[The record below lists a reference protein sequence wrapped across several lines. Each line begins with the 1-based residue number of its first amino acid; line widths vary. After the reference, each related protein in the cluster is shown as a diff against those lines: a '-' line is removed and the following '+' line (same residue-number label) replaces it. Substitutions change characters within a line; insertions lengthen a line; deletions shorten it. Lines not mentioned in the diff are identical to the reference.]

1 LRRRRHR
8 FATVEFE
15 WRIFAPKTAST
26 SEVTMRRKSTA
37 ILSFCLCLAGFASAD
52 TLKLTNGQV
61 IYGVFMGRNND
72 AVQFLGPDGTTRSY
86 PLAQVAT
93 LTFGPIP
100 SPAQQTAAAVPPPPL
115 EITVPT
121 GSFLLIRMSET
132 LDTSTAQAG
141 QLFTATLATNLAAQ
155 GYVVARQGTIVYGQV
170 VEVSSAR
177 RMFGKSKI
185 TLQLTQ
191 IVINGTAIGITTDT
205 WDSEGKSSGA
215 RTARRT
221 LGGAGL
227 GAGIGA
233 LAGNAGEGA
242 AIGALS
248 GVFLSG
254 VQRGNQVQIPAE
266 TQLDFTLQQPVTL
279 PVPAQNHPA
288 SQQQ

>member
-1 LRRRRHR
+1 MRQ
-8 FATVEFE
+8 
-15 WRIFAPKTAST
+15 RIP
-26 SEVTMRRKSTA
+26 V
-37 ILSFCLCLAGFASAD
+37 ILVLCFCFGCLTSAD

-61 IYGVFMGRNND
+61 IQGVFMGRNND
-72 AVQFLGPDGTTRSY
+72 AVQFRGPDGTTKSY
-86 PLAQVAT
+86 PITQVAG
-93 LTFGPIP
+93 LTFGPVP
-100 SPAQQTAAAVPPPPL
+100 SPAEQAAAAVPPPPL
-115 EITVPT
+115 EITVPPGT
-121 GSFLLIRMSET
+121 FLLIRISET
-132 LDTSTAQAG
+132 LDTSTAQTG

-155 GYVVARQGTIVYGQV
+155 GYVVARQGTTVYGQV
-170 VEVSSAR
+170 VDVSSAR
-177 RMFGKSKI
+177 RLFGKSKI

-205 WDSEGKSSGA
+205 WDSEGKGSGA

-248 GVFLSG
+248 GIFLSG

-266 TQLDFTLQQPVTL
+266 SQLDFTIEQAVTL
-279 PVPAQNHPA
+279 PVPAQNGPA
-288 SQQQ
+288 PQRY

>member
-1 LRRRRHR
+1 M
-8 FATVEFE
+8 
-15 WRIFAPKTAST
+15 KQ
-26 SEVTMRRKSTA
+26 KSTI
-37 ILSFCLCLAGFASAD
+37 ILLLSLCLTYVASAD

-61 IYGVFMGRNND
+61 IYGVLVSRNSD
-72 AVQFLGPDGTTRSY
+72 GVQFLGPDGTTKSY
-86 PLAQVAT
+86 PLALVAG

-100 SPAQQTAAAVPPPPL
+100 SPSQQAVAAAPPPPL
-115 EITVPT
+115 EINVPSGT
-121 GSFLLIRMSET
+121 FMLVRMSET
-132 LDTSTAQAG
+132 LDTSTAQPG
-141 QLFTATLATNLAAQ
+141 QIFTAMLATNLAAQ
-155 GYVVARQGTIVYGQV
+155 GYIVARQGTTVYGQV

-191 IVINGTAIGITTDT
+191 IVVNGIPIGITTNSYS
-205 WDSEGKSSGA
+205 SEGRSSTG

-248 GVFLSG
+248 GIFLSG
-254 VQRGNQVQIPAE
+254 IQRGNQVQIPAE
-266 TQLDFTLQQPVTL
+266 SQLDFTLEQSVTL
-279 PVPAQNHPA
+279 PVPAQYGPPP
-288 SQQQ
+288 QGQ

>member
-1 LRRRRHR
+1 M
-8 FATVEFE
+8 T
-15 WRIFAPKTAST
+15 
-26 SEVTMRRKSTA
+26 RKSSA
-37 ILSFCLCLAGFASAD
+37 VLLLCLFLACFVSAD

-72 AVQFLGPDGTTRSY
+72 AVQFLGPDGTTKSY
-86 PLAQVAT
+86 PTAQVAT

-100 SPAQQTAAAVPPPPL
+100 SPAQQAAASVPSPPL
-115 EITVPT
+115 EITVPS

-132 LDTSTAQAG
+132 LDTSTAQPG

-155 GYVVARQGTIVYGQV
+155 GYVVARQGTTVYGQV
-170 VEVSSAR
+170 VDVSSAR
-177 RMFGKSKI
+177 RLFGKSKI

-191 IVINGTAIGITTDT
+191 IVINGTAIGITTDS
-205 WDSEGKSSGA
+205 WDSEGKGSGG

-233 LAGNAGEGA
+233 LAGNAGKGA

-248 GVFLSG
+248 GLFLSG
-254 VQRGNQVQIPAE
+254 IQRGNQVQIPAE
-266 TQLDFTLQQPVTL
+266 TQLDFTLEQSVTL
-279 PVPAQNHPA
+279 PVPAQNGPA
-288 SQQQ
+288 YQRQ